1 MNVLSILYQSPY
13 STCLLE
19 KCIEFAG
26 KEDAEEYTISL
37 TFITELIIQSSLQS
51 LIQVLTNHESSYT
64 NTKERV
70 LLAKRVFSVLL
81 AHPSQSSSGLIKIT
95 LQYLSC
101 EKEDLLNAL
110 FNLYTSNPQ
119 SFTLLQDVT
128 VTSNQETV
136 NLFIQF
142 IQLIQNNDPSLSSF
156 VESHIN
162 HHTLHYLYSL
172 HHPIL
177 QSLLT
182 TYFPALG
189 SVDSS
194 LITVDS
200 QWIQNNPFFI
210 NLTHPISWLLFE
222 EYMLCESIDVTKKDE
237 VIEWSLHSL
246 LLEQQVPPN
255 LLSAFSE
262 VIQQLPIHITL
273 PADDFNALVDRL
285 VQDGSV
291 DEASVLLALK
301 LLSCANTVLKEEDVQ
316 KKKMRVIL
324 IVCFSDNSLCRLC
337 LVKKQ
342 LNKPLWNYKQVFK
355 RMQL

>member
-1 MNVLSILYQSPY
+1 MNVLHILYQSPY
-13 STCLLE
+13 SDCLLE

-37 TFITELIIQSSLQS
+37 SFITQLITESSLQS
-51 LIQVLTNHESSYT
+51 LIQVLSNHESTYT

-70 LLAKRVFSVLL
+70 LLAKRLFTVTLTHLSE
-81 AHPSQSSSGLIKIT
+81 SSSDLIKMI
-95 LQYLSC
+95 LQYISC
-101 EKEDLLNAL
+101 EKEDLLDAL
-110 FNLYTSNPQ
+110 FRLYTSNPQ
-119 SFTLLQDVT
+119 SLILLQDMA

-136 NLFIQF
+136 HQFIRF
-142 IQLIQNNDPSLSSF
+142 IQLIHSDDPSLSSF

-162 HHTLHYLYSL
+162 HHTIHYLYSL

-182 TYFPALG
+182 THFPALA
-189 SVDSS
+189 SLDSS
-194 LITVDS
+194 LTTVDL

-210 NLTHPISWLLFE
+210 TLTHPVSWLLFE
-222 EYMLCESIDVTKKDE
+222 EYMLCESIDVMKKDR

-246 LLEQQVPPN
+246 LLENQVPPS

-262 VIQQLPIHITL
+262 VIQQLPIHIAL
-273 PADDFNALVDRL
+273 PVDDFNALVDRL

-301 LLSCANTVLKEEDVQ
+301 LLSCGNTVLKEEDLQ

-324 IVCFSDNSLCRLC
+324 IVLFSVVFYVGVVKSKSSGTNS
-337 LVKKQ
+337 
-342 LNKPLWNYKQVFK
+342 Y
-355 RMQL
+355 